1 MNSQLSLAI
10 SQTRYQDMVRDADA
24 SRLASQLQL
33 QHPTVIARLARTFT
47 GRRIA
52 RRRRLAQPSIAG

>member
-24 SRLASQLQL
+24 
-33 QHPTVIARLARTFT
+33 ARLAAQLPGRTVFARFTSAFT
-47 GRRIA
+47 GRRVARA
-52 RRRRLAQPSIAG
+52 RRLVQPSIAR

>member
-24 SRLASQLQL
+24 SRLAAQL
-33 QHPTVIARLARTFT
+33 PSRTVVARLAHAFT
-47 GRRIA
+47 GSRVARI
-52 RRRRLAQPSIAG
+52 RRLAQPSIAR